1 MSRFFQHFRMAL
13 WRAFQHDAFAVAKAA
28 AFSAIIT
35 LFPAILMLASLLSVS
50 STTELLFREV
60 SHAVGRILPEGT
72 HSAVMQ
78 YFTGNK
84 RISLNFLATLIVITL
99 WTGSGVMISW
109 MEGFRNAYQMP
120 KIWGLVKERMI
131 AFLLVILAG
140 VPMVFASFLLVFG
153 NQIEQWIV
161 YRVGHELGPY
171 ILGLWTA
178 LRWIIATLTSIAVI
192 GLIYHH
198 GVPRTQPWH
207 RVLPGSTLATV
218 LWFVSTVIFGV
229 YLRRF
234 ANYDVI
240 YGSVATA
247 IALLIWLYLVSMVIL
262 IGAEFNAVRYP
273 RFLFGAHSELVP
285 KQKRAHSS

>member
-1 MSRFFQHFRMAL
+1 MSRFFLHFRMAL
-13 WRAFQHDAFAVAKAA
+13 WRAFQHDAFAVAKGA
-28 AFSAIIT
+28 AFSAILT
-35 LFPAILMLASLLSVS
+35 LFPAVLVLASILSAS
-50 STTELLFREV
+50 HTTEKLFGEV
-60 SHAVGRILPEGT
+60 SHALGRILPEGT
-72 HSAVMQ
+72 RSAVLQ
-78 YFTGNK
+78 YFTGTNPIRLK
-84 RISLNFLATLIVITL
+84 SLLTVIAVTL

-120 KIWGLVKERMI
+120 KVWGLVKERLI

-140 VPMVFASFLLVFG
+140 VPLVFASFLLVFG
-153 NQIEQWIV
+153 SQIEQWII

-178 LRWIIATLTSIAVI
+178 LRWIIAALTSIAVI

-207 RVLPGSTLATV
+207 RVLPGSVLATV

-247 IALLIWLYLVSMVIL
+247 IALMSWLYLVSMAIL
-262 IGAEFNAVRYP
+262 VGAEFNAVRYP
-273 RFLFGAHSELVP
+273 RFLFGAHSEIVSP
-285 KQKRAHSS
+285 QKRASAS

>member
-1 MSRFFQHFRMAL
+1 
-13 WRAFQHDAFAVAKAA
+13 
-28 AFSAIIT
+28 
-35 LFPAILMLASLLSVS
+35 
-50 STTELLFREV
+50 
-60 SHAVGRILPEGT
+60 
-72 HSAVMQ
+72 
-78 YFTGNK
+78 
-84 RISLNFLATLIVITL
+84 
-99 WTGSGVMISW
+99 MISW

-131 AFLLVILAG
+131 AFLLVVLAG
-140 VPMVFASFLLVFG
+140 VPLLFASFLLVFG
-153 NQIEQWIV
+153 NQIEGWIM

-178 LRWIIATLTSIAVI
+178 LRWIIAGLTSIAVI

-207 RVLPGSTLATV
+207 RVLPGSVLATV
-218 LWFVSTVIFGV
+218 LWFVSTVGFGV

-234 ANYDVI
+234 GNYDVI

-273 RFLFGAHSELVP
+273 RFLFGAHSDIAEE
-285 KQKRAHSS
+285 KRRARVS

>member
-1 MSRFFQHFRMAL
+1 MTRSPSQRGCVFRHSDL
-13 WRAFQHDAFAVAKAA
+13 VSGYPVVA
-28 AFSAIIT
+28 SV
-35 LFPAILMLASLLSVS
+35 LSIS
-50 STTELLFREV
+50 HTTEALFREV
-60 SHAVGRILPEGT
+60 DHALGRILPEGT
-72 HSAVMQ
+72 SHAVLQ
-78 YFTGNK
+78 YFTGKSVNVK
-84 RISLNFLATLIVITL
+84 FIVTTIGLTL

-120 KIWGLVKERMI
+120 KMWGMVKERMI
-131 AFLLVILAG
+131 AFLLVVLAG
-140 VPMVFASFLLVFG
+140 IPMVFASFLLVFG
-153 NQIEQWIV
+153 NQIEGWIM

-178 LRWIIATLTSIAVI
+178 LRWIIAALTSIAVI

-207 RVLPGSTLATV
+207 RVLPGSVLATV
-218 LWFVSTVIFGV
+218 LWFVSTVLFGV
-229 YLRRF
+229 YLRSF
-234 ANYDVI
+234 GNYDVI

-273 RFLFGAHSELVP
+273 RFLFGAHSDIGLE
-285 KQKRAHSS
+285 QKVR

>member
-1 MSRFFQHFRMAL
+1 MAL
-13 WRAFQHDAFAVAKAA
+13 WRAFQHDAFAVAKGA
-28 AFSAIIT
+28 AFSAILT
-35 LFPAILMLASLLSVS
+35 LFPAVLVLASILSAS
-50 STTELLFREV
+50 HTTEKLFREV
-60 SHAVGRILPEGT
+60 SHALGRILPEGT
-72 HSAVMQ
+72 HSAVLQ

-84 RISLNFLATLIVITL
+84 PIHFRFLLTVIAITL

-140 VPMVFASFLLVFG
+140 VPLVFASFLLVFG
-153 NQIEQWIV
+153 NQIEQWII

-178 LRWIIATLTSIAVI
+178 VRWIIATLTSIAVI

-207 RVLPGSTLATV
+207 RVLPGSVLATV

-247 IALLIWLYLVSMVIL
+247 IALMSWLYLVSMAIL
-262 IGAEFNAVRYP
+262 VGAEFNAVRYP
-273 RFLFGAHSELVP
+273 RFLFGAHSELTSP
-285 KQKRAHSS
+285 QKRASAS

>member
-1 MSRFFQHFRMAL
+1 MAL

-28 AFSAIIT
+28 AFSAILT
-35 LFPAILMLASLLSVS
+35 LFPAVLMVTSVLSISHTTKSLL
-50 STTELLFREV
+50 REV
-60 SHAVGRILPEGT
+60 SHALGRILPEGT
-72 HSAVMQ
+72 NEAVAQ
-78 YFTGNK
+78 YFTGTRPVHLK
-84 RISLNFLATLIVITL
+84 LLIVIGALTL

-120 KIWGLVKERMI
+120 KIWGLVKERLI

-153 NQIEQWIV
+153 NQIESWIV

-192 GLIYHH
+192 GLIFHH

-207 RVLPGSTLATV
+207 RVLPGSVLATV
-218 LWFVSTVIFGV
+218 LWFVSTVVFGA
-229 YLRRF
+229 YLRTF
-234 ANYDVI
+234 ANYNAI

-273 RFLFGAHSELVP
+273 RFLFGAHSEIATEP
-285 KQKRAHSS
+285 RRADEHVDSR